1 MMIKMEQALLK
12 KRHSLS
18 HILAQ
23 AVQREQQRDVEVA
36 IGPAIDNGFY
46 YDFLFSS
53 EKQIKEEDL
62 KKIQN
67 QMEKIVKENQDFV
80 LFSLSDTESK
90 KLVTELMK
98 QQYKEEMRSEFA
110 AAGEEITFYA
120 NTIVEGAKAALLKGI
135 DPQYVEYYEGVTAY
149 LQEKFPEKFT
159 GKFITFLDMC
169 EGPHVENTKELD
181 TKAFKL
187 DKLAG
192 AYRRG
197 NSDNVMMVR
206 VYGLAFDSKEELQ
219 NYQTLLEEAKK
230 RDHRI
235 LGQKLKIFTI
245 SPLVG
250 SGLPLLQP
258 HGMIIRKEV
267 EDYLWELHKDKGYE
281 RVWTPHLA
289 KEDLYKTSG
298 HADKFG
304 DELFRVKG
312 KEESFFMK
320 PMNCPHHMQIFADNQ
335 FSYRD
340 MPVRYFEPAT
350 VYRDEKTGQLSGLTR
365 VRSITQDDGH
375 LFCRVDQIMQE
386 VGTIVEIIKKFYSTL
401 GMINDYR
408 VRLSVRGPEGKY
420 LGSDEVWEKAEGA
433 LRAACEKFDLPFKIG
448 IDEAAFYGPKLD
460 FMFKDAIGRARQL
473 ATIQCD
479 FNLPVRFD
487 LSFTNEQGEK
497 ERPVVIHRAISGSLE
512 RFMGVMIEHFG
523 GAFPLWLAPIQI
535 QIVPV
540 AEKFNDYAFQLK
552 SQLNQL
558 DIRAKV
564 DDGSDSFSKKIRNAE
579 LMKIPYTIIVG
590 EKEQNSDSVSV
601 REFRSKAQYEKSV
614 VDFIAQVTTERD
626 QRKLS
631 SEVE

>member
-1 MMIKMEQALLK
+1 MEDGLYR

-23 AVQREQQRDVEVA
+23 AMQREQQRDVEVA

-46 YDFLFSS
+46 HDFLFSQD
-53 EKQIKEEDL
+53 KQLKEEDL
-62 KKIQN
+62 KRIQS
-67 QMEKIVKENQDFV
+67 QMEKIIKENQDFV
-80 LFSLSDTESK
+80 GFALPDAESQ
-90 KLVTELMK
+90 KLVLDLMK

-110 AAGEEITFYA
+110 AAGEEITFWA
-120 NTIVEGAKAALLKGI
+120 NTIVESAKDALLKGI
-135 DPQYVEYYEGVTAY
+135 NADYIAYYQSVTDY
-149 LQEKFPEKFT
+149 LQARFPDQFA
-159 GKFITFLDMC
+159 GKFVTFLDMC
-169 EGPHVENTKELD
+169 EGRHVSSTKEID
-181 TKAFKL
+181 PRAFKL
-187 DKLAG
+187 EKLAG
-192 AYRRG
+192 AYWRG
-197 NSDNVMMVR
+197 NSDNVMMTR
-206 VYGLAFDSKEELQ
+206 VYGLAFDTKEELQ
-219 NYQTLLEEAKK
+219 SYITMMEEAKK

-235 LGQKLKIFTI
+235 LGQKLKLFTI

-258 HGMIIRKEV
+258 HGMIIRKEI
-267 EDYLWELHKDKGYE
+267 EDFLWQLHKDKGYQ

-298 HADKFG
+298 HAEKFG

-312 KEESFFMK
+312 KEENFFMK

-401 GMINDYR
+401 GMINDYW

-460 FMFKDAIGRARQL
+460 FMFKDAIGRERQL

-523 GAFPLWLAPIQI
+523 GAFPLWLAPIQV

-579 LMKIPYTIIVG
+579 LMKIPYTLIIG

-614 VDFIAQVTTERD
+614 EDFIAQLTAERD
-626 QRKLS
+626 ERKLS
-631 SEVE
+631 SDAQ